1 MRFLIIIPTLNEHKN
16 IGIIKK
22 KIIKIF
28 KNANILFIDDNS
40 TDGSKKE
47 IINLSKID
55 KRINYIFRP
64 KKLGIGSAHKLGL
77 KLAKKKNYRYV
88 CTMDCDGTHNPI
100 AIKTMFKLIK
110 NYDLVMTTRFK
121 NKKMYQTW
129 PIKRIFITH
138 MRYNLV
144 RLLLG
149 TKLDSS
155 GGFRLY
161 DLKKIKLEDIF
172 LAKDNNYNF
181 LWESTFLL
189 ENKKYKLTEIPINL
203 PFRTLGISKMRT
215 QDIISGIFKLLK
227 TFVIYRL

>member
-16 IGIIKK
+16 IGIIQK
-22 KIIKIF
+22 KIF
-28 KNANILFIDDNS
+28 NVYKNANVLFIDDNS
-40 TDGSKKE
+40 NDGSKEE
-47 IINLSKID
+47 IIDLSKRYR
-55 KRINYIFRP
+55 RINYIFRP

-100 AIKTMFKLIK
+100 AIKTMFKIIK

-121 NKKMYQTW
+121 NKKLISNW
-129 PIKRIFITH
+129 PLKRIFITH
-138 MRYNLV
+138 MRYYLV
-144 RLLLG
+144 RFLLG

-161 DLKKIKLEDIF
+161 DLKKIKLNDVF

-181 LWESTFLL
+181 FWESTFLL
-189 ENKKYKLTEIPINL
+189 ELKKYKLTEIPISL
-203 PFRTLGISKMRT
+203 PFRTLGISKMRFR
-215 QDIISGIFKLLK
+215 DIIFGIFKLLK
-227 TFVIYRL
+227 TFFY